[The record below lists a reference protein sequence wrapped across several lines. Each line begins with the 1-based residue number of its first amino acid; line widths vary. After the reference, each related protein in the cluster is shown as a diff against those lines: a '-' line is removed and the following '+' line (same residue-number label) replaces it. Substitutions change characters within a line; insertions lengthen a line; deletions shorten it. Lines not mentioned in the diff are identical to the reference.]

1 MKKKT
6 THKRKR
12 RIVHHKPVHTK
23 RRTRRRTRKGMGET
37 MLAELFNPATAHAA
51 AMNIG
56 AGALGGMIAGAANRI
71 LTKQNTVTRYGVEI
85 GASFITYAVLGYP
98 AMSAGMAGAFAALE
112 STPVYNKFLAE
123 DDENIYA
130 NPDSLNELPMML
142 NENGETITLQE
153 DAAGNMVYL
162 NENTGETTLAED
174 VYLEEGT
181 YLQEDDSIYPTY
193 SVEYN

>member
-12 RIVHHKPVHTK
+12 RVVHHKPMVHHK
-23 RRTRRRTRKGMGET
+23 RRTRRRSRKGMGET

-71 LTKQNTVTRYGVEI
+71 LTKQNNVTRYGVEI

-112 STPVYNKFLAE
+112 STPIYNKFLAE
-123 DDENIYA
+123 DENFYA

-142 NENGETITLQE
+142 NENGDVISLQE
-153 DAAGNMVYL
+153 DGAGNMVYL

-174 VYLEEGT
+174 VYLEET
-181 YLQEDDSIYPTY
+181 SYLQENDSIYPSY
-193 SVEYN
+193 AVEYQ